1 MRHRRTRE
9 STPVRNAF
17 LSSLTR
23 SGNECLEESSSDDGK
38 DPDVGHREGDVQ
50 QQQQQIQMS
59 PQPSVSLVDAS
70 DDDSLVLSDLES
82 PDHPD
87 FDPCVAIAH
96 SNSRLSETDHAHNST
111 QSGSY
116 HQSLSCVVV
125 PNDLG
130 ENHDL
135 GRVAEE

>member
-38 DPDVGHREGDVQ
+38 DPDVGHRKVANTDVATT
-50 QQQQQIQMS
+50 
-59 PQPSVSLVDAS
+59 VSLLVDAS

-135 GRVAEE
+135 GRVAKE